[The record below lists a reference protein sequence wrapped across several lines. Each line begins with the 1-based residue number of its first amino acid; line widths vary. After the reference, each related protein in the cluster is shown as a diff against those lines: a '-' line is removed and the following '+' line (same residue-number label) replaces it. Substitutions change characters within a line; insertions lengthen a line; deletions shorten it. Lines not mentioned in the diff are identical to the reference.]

1 MFLNADIEIVKCVAQ
16 LMLAYIISEDENEV
30 INSDDTNIV
39 FLLKTAEDAIRSKN
53 HRSNNG
59 FSALEIIQGLNKLA
73 ANDSNKTRIVQNGG
87 LPYYVSL
94 MHEQCSPPEQLTAA
108 RGIWVLAFKCKD
120 DIMKEPGC
128 LEGILRL
135 CQV

>member
-1 MFLNADIEIVKCVAQ
+1 MVKCKAQ
-16 LMLAYIISEDENEV
+16 LLLAYIISEDENDV

-39 FLLKTAEDAIRSKN
+39 FLLKIAADAMKTKERHSK
-53 HRSNNG
+53 RYG
-59 FSALEIIQGLNKLA
+59 FRAVEIINGLNKLA

-94 MHEQCSPPEQLTAA
+94 MDEQCSPDEQFTAA

-120 DIMKEPGC
+120 EIIKEPGC
-128 LEGILRL
+128 LEG
-135 CQV
+135 Q